1 MITANDVLKIFSGNW
16 NNLENFNN
24 QTNND
29 RIRINF
35 SEVLS

>member
-35 SEVLS
+35 S